1 MSSPQ
6 PLLTVRSLSK
16 RYGNLQV
23 LKDFSLDVHEREKL
37 VLIGPSGSGKT
48 TVLRC
53 LMTVEQASGGQVRIG
68 DLLLDWTQG
77 VKVGIGRKLLSAY
90 RGNFGM
96 VFQQFNLFPHMT
108 VLENLVEGP
117 IHVLGRRRTAA
128 VEDARRLLATVGLE
142 SKLNEYPSRLSGGQ
156 QQRVAIVRALAMQ
169 PKILLLDEITS
180 ALDPERVGEV
190 LEVVRRLSREENV
203 AMIIVTHEMAFA
215 RDVADRVLFMD
226 EGVIVEAAPG
236 ATLFDTPRNDRT
248 RAFLRTSRHMA

>member
-1 MSSPQ
+1 MNSTQ
-6 PLLTVRSLSK
+6 PILTVRSLSK
-16 RYGNLQV
+16 RYGKLQV

-53 LMTVEQASGGQVRIG
+53 LMTVEEASGGQVRIG
-68 DLLLDWTQG
+68 DALIDWAPG
-77 VKVGIGRKLLSAY
+77 ANGRPRVNRRQLSSY

-108 VLENLVEGP
+108 VLENLIEGP
-117 IHVLGRRRTAA
+117 IHVLGRARAAA
-128 VEDARRLLATVGLE
+128 VDDARRLLATVGLE
-142 SKLNEYPSRLSGGQ
+142 SKIDEYPLRLSGGQ

-226 EGVIVEAAPG
+226 QGTVVESGIGG
-236 ATLFDTPRNDRT
+236 ALFDRPQLERT
-248 RAFLRTSRHMA
+248 RAFLKSSRH